1 MDLGKEVS
9 IPTGNSV
16 GMDPANIKMAVVMET
31 QGPDAAAKAMLD
43 DCGNNYFAMRAKYG

>member
-1 MDLGKEVS
+1 MDQTKNTFT
-9 IPTGNSV
+9 PTGNSV
-16 GMDPANIKMAVVMET
+16 GMDPANTKMAVVMET